1 MWRIPQDG
9 RCTDVWTH
17 VVVVDI
23 YIIYIRATAV
33 KCVIESGRCAADL
46 AARVARIGRPF
57 VMSSMDTRQLI

>member
-17 VVVVDI
+17 VVVVD
-23 YIIYIRATAV
+23 IYIRATAV

>member
-17 VVVVDI
+17 VVVVVVD
-23 YIIYIRATAV
+23 IYIRAAAV